1 LIGKAGGR
9 AGLAVKSILLQNV
22 TLIDGSGR
30 GPQTGMDVLVSEG
43 RISALGSS
51 GSLSVE
57 RQETVMYA
65 MDGMTLL
72 PGLIDCHVH
81 IFADAGPEGRINA
94 DEPPGLS
101 LLRAAYH
108 VRCTLEAG
116 ITTVRDLGG
125 QSHMEFALRRAIA
138 EGYCRGT
145 RLVLSGKLLSMTS
158 AGAEAFRGMYREADG
173 ADEVRKAAREQLKA
187 GADVIKVMATGAV
200 MTPGEQPGASQFT
213 FEEMSAAAEEAHKVG
228 CKMAAH
234 AHGSA
239 GILTAVQAGADTIEH
254 GSLLCESPEAIRLMA
269 ERGVFLVPTLATSAM
284 TTRGEEIP
292 TFMAENDRRLGD
304 APQRSV
310 RAALKAGIPIAM
322 GTDAGV
328 PFVRHGDNA
337 IELVLMVEAGLSP
350 MHSIVASTSNAARA
364 LGLQD
369 EIGTI
374 EVGKYADLLV
384 VDGDPLAD
392 ISVLTKKERICMVLQ
407 NGRVVVANEL
417 KQDL

>member
-1 LIGKAGGR
+1 VELDLISKR
-9 AGLAVKSILLQNV
+9 RCSISQVKSLLLQNV
-22 TLIDGSGR
+22 TIIDGSGR
-30 GPQTGMDVLVSEG
+30 EPQKSMDVLVSEG
-43 RISALGSS
+43 RISALGRS
-51 GSLSVE
+51 GSLDVN
-57 RQETVMYA
+57 RQETEMFA
-65 MDGMTLL
+65 LDGMTLL

-81 IFADAGPEGRINA
+81 IFADASPEGRIKT
-94 DEPPGLS
+94 DEPPGLA

-125 QSHMEFALRRAIA
+125 QAHMEFALRRAIA
-138 EGYCRGT
+138 EGYCSGP
-145 RLVLSGKLLSMTS
+145 RLMLSGKLLSMTS
-158 AGAEAFRGMYREADG
+158 AGAEAFLGMYREADG

-200 MTPGEQPGASQFT
+200 MTPGEEPGASQYT
-213 FEEMSAAAEEAHKVG
+213 IEEMRSAAEEAHKVG
-228 CKMAAH
+228 RKMAAH
-234 AHGSA
+234 AHGSD

-284 TTRGEEIP
+284 TTHGAEVP
-292 TFMAENDRRLGD
+292 AFMVEKERRIGD

-310 RAALKAGIPIAM
+310 RAALAAGVPIAM

-350 MHSIVASTSNAARA
+350 MQSIVASTSNAARA

-369 EIGTI
+369 EIGAI
-374 EVGKYADLLV
+374 EVGKCADLLI
-384 VDGDPLAD
+384 VDGDPLAE
-392 ISVLTKKERICMVLQ
+392 ISVLTKKERIRVVMQ
-407 NGRVVVANEL
+407 NGRVVVGN
-417 KQDL
+417 KS

>member
-1 LIGKAGGR
+1 
-9 AGLAVKSILLQNV
+9 VKSILLQNV

-30 GPQTGMDVLVSEG
+30 EPQTGMDVLLSEG
-43 RISALGSS
+43 RINALGST
-51 GSLSVE
+51 GSLLVE
-57 RQETVMYA
+57 PQETVMYA
-65 MDGMTLL
+65 LHGMTLL

-81 IFADAGPEGRINA
+81 IFADAGPEGRINT
-94 DEPPGLS
+94 DEALGVA

-125 QSHMEFALRRAIA
+125 QAHMEFALRQAIA
-138 EGYCRGT
+138 DGYCKGP
-145 RLVLSGKLLSMTS
+145 RLVLAGKLLSMTS

-213 FEEMSAAAEEAHKVG
+213 LEEMRAAAEEAHKVG
-228 CKMAAH
+228 RKMAAH

-239 GILTAVQAGADTIEH
+239 GILTAVHAGADTIEH
-254 GSLLCESPEAIRLMA
+254 GSLLYESPEAIRLMA
-269 ERGVFLVPTLATSAM
+269 ERAIFLVPTLATGAM
-284 TTRGEEIP
+284 ATHGSSIP

-310 RAALKAGIPIAM
+310 LAALNAGIPIAM
-322 GTDAGV
+322 GTDSGV

-337 IELVLMVEAGLSP
+337 VELVLMVEAGLSP
-350 MHSIVASTSNAARA
+350 MQSIVAATSNAARA

-369 EIGTI
+369 QIGTL
-374 EVGKYADLLV
+374 EVGKCADLLV
-384 VDGDPLAD
+384 IDGNPLRNIAM
-392 ISVLTKKERICMVLQ
+392 LTMNESIRMVIQ
-407 NGRVVVANEL
+407 NGQVVVD
-417 KQDL
+417 KT